1 MDSREESHSIMKS
14 DKEPLIK
21 KHWELIKL
29 LIKLKP
35 KKRKA
40 LIEGFKKVHI
50 NCISEIFKNFL
61 RKNITTNVS
70 ILKKLKKYREQIS
83 SVARKSTPLHLKKKV
98 LTSQKGAG
106 LLNILLPVAASVI
119 SSIFG

>member
-1 MDSREESHSIMKS
+1 MKP

-21 KHWELIKL
+21 KHWGLIRL
-29 LIKLKP
+29 LLKLKP
-35 KKRKA
+35 KKRKT

-61 RKNITTNVS
+61 RKNITTNSS
-70 ILKKLKKYREQIS
+70 ILKKLKKYRSQIS
-83 SVARKSTPLHLKKKV
+83 SVARKSTPLY
-98 LTSQKGAG
+98 LTLQKGAG

-119 SSIFG
+119 SSLIS